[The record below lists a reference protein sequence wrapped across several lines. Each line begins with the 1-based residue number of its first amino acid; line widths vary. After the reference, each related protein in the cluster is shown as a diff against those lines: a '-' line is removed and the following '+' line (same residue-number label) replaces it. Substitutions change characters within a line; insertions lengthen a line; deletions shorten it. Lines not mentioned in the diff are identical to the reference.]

1 MKHESGDFF
10 SMIFGRQRQV
20 ESGLRFHTTVLFLVT
35 MTLISAQARKAD
47 AQANAS
53 PPSAGDTLRIDAQS
67 QTTPFPHFWERDFG
81 SGRAILSLRDSY
93 RKDLRAV
100 KEITGFQAVRFH
112 GIFNDEVGLYD
123 PDRKPIQFAQMK
135 NVAPAATDN
144 AGIYNFSY
152 IDQIYDGLIDQ
163 GVKPFVELSFM
174 PKKMAS
180 DPDALHAFWY
190 KPNVSPPRDYTQWDA
205 MITAFAQH
213 LVDRYGLD
221 EVSHWNFEVWNEPN
235 IDFWRGKPAQA
246 SYFELYDHTALAIK
260 KVSPRLRVGGP
271 STAQAAWTGDFLR
284 HCKEKNIPVDFASS
298 HVYANDTAKDVF
310 HTDEVIPRDRMVC
323 RSVRKVH
330 DEIAGS
336 PLPSTP
342 LIFSE
347 YNASYANEPNVTDSI
362 YMGPWLATT
371 ISQCDGLTES
381 MSYWSFSD
389 VFEEQGVV
397 RTPFYGGFGLLAEH
411 GIPKAAFNAFAMLH
425 QLGDKR
431 ITLNSDSAL
440 ATRRADGT
448 LAVALWN
455 YAPPDGTGAAYT
467 TPPANR
473 GPSRTFTLELSG
485 VSSDATATI
494 LRLDETHGN
503 VIPTYDSMGRPPFL
517 SRDQIAKL
525 REAGTAAPP
534 EHAKLRNGSLT
545 IQVPAQGLAVVIL
558 GDAKATR

>member
-1 MKHESGDFF
+1 MTFFLQGQTTLRLSHSVAALLLATSFFNLSRSQAQTGASG
-10 SMIFGRQRQV
+10 V
-20 ESGLRFHTTVLFLVT
+20 TTET
-35 MTLISAQARKAD
+35 IQID
-47 AQANAS
+47 ANA
-53 PPSAGDTLRIDAQS
+53 
-67 QTTPFPHFWERDFG
+67 QTTPFPHFWERTFG

-93 RKDLRAV
+93 RKDMRSV
-100 KEITGFQAVRFH
+100 KQVTNFGEVRFH
-112 GIFNDEVGLYD
+112 GIFHDEVGLYD

-135 NVAPAATDN
+135 NAAPTQSEN
-144 AGIYNFSY
+144 IGIYNFSY
-152 IDQIYDGLIDQ
+152 IDQIYDGLLDEGIR
-163 GVKPFVELSFM
+163 PFVELSFM

-190 KPNVSPPRDYTQWDA
+190 KPNVSPPRDYAQWDA

-213 LVDRYGLD
+213 LIDRYGLD

-246 SYFELYDHTALAIK
+246 SYFELYDHTALALK

-310 HTDEVIPRDRMVC
+310 HTDETIPRDRMVC

-330 DEIAGS
+330 DEIAAS

-347 YNASYANEPNVTDSI
+347 YNASYANEPNVTDTI

-381 MSYWSFSD
+381 MSYWTFSD

-397 RTPFYGGFGLLAEH
+397 RTPFYGGFGLIAEDN
-411 GIPKAAFNAFAMLH
+411 IQKPAFHAFAMLH
-425 QLGDKR
+425 ELGDHR
-431 ITLNSDSAL
+431 FSVASDSAL

-448 LAVALWN
+448 IAVALWN
-455 YAPPDGTGAAYT
+455 YAPPDGTGASYTKPPASRGSERAFSVKLTGVSAYT
-467 TPPANR
+467 
-473 GPSRTFTLELSG
+473 
-485 VSSDATATI
+485 TATI
-494 LRLDETHGN
+494 LRVDETHGN
-503 VIPTYDSMGRPPFL
+503 VISTYDAMGRPAFP
-517 SRDQIAKL
+517 SRDQILKL
-525 REAGTAAPP
+525 REAGKAAPP
-534 EHAKLRNGSLT
+534 EHTKLSNGTLT
-545 IQVPAQGLAVVIL
+545 IQVPPQGLAVVLI
-558 GDAKATR
+558 GNGKAKR